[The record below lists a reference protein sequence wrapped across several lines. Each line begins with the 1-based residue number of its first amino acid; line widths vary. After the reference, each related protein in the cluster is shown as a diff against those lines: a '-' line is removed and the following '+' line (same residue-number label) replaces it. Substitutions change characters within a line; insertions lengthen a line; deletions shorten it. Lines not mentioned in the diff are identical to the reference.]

1 MAVIATVRGFDS
13 YSVSNLKYYID
24 KAIQENQKVLPIMIN
39 SPGGSIYGLMEMVD
53 LLNASGLVIKTVT
66 TGIAMSAGSILFSL
80 GQERYMSQNSTIMI
94 HDASH
99 FAWGKTNDVQ
109 AVASHVQEIEARA
122 YTILNL
128 AAGKGDT
135 FFQDLVKQNKG
146 ADLYL
151 NSDKALEYGLA
162 TQIKIPTTEELLSL
176 DNNSLSDEYR
186 FQIYMQLADSPF
198 LNQNQNNSVQQ
209 NTNPTP
215 KKEVK
220 MELAVLLA
228 MLTKEQKEPVEKLID
243 ENKNLSKS
251 VSEFSSM
258 ITSKDSE
265 IASLKDKFQ
274 KQEEKADEDFLNKLM
289 ANHQLT
295 KEQKTTEASMLK
307 TLSSIPEAKQAY
319 KQKLELL
326 PKVVEGQI
334 PNATHVPS
342 ASSSSDE
349 ATLEEVQKWCKDT
362 GRELNLSSVTS
373 IQSAFRAYHSYLNGG
388 V

>member
-24 KAIQENQKVLPIMIN
+24 KAKQENQRVLPIMIN

-66 TGIAMSAGSILFSL
+66 TGIAMSAGSILFAL

-122 YTILNL
+122 YSILNL

-146 ADLYL
+146 SDLYL
-151 NSDKALEYGLA
+151 NAEKALEYGLA
-162 TQIKIPTTEELLSL
+162 TQIKIPTTEELLSI
-176 DNNSLSDEYR
+176 NNSLLSDESR
-186 FQIYMQLADSPF
+186 FQIYMQLAESPF
-198 LNQNQNNSVQQ
+198 LNQNKSPE
-209 NTNPTP
+209 NTNPEQP
-215 KKEVK
+215 KKEGK
-220 MELAVLLA
+220 MELAVLLT
-228 MLTKEQKEPVEKLID
+228 MLTSEQKEPVQKLIE

-251 VSEFSSM
+251 VSDFTSM
-258 ITSKDSE
+258 MSSKDSE
-265 IASLKDKFQ
+265 ITSLKQKF
-274 KQEEKADEDFLNKLM
+274 EEVENTIDEDFLNKLM
-289 ANHQLT
+289 ANHQL
-295 KEQKTTEASMLK
+295 KREDKVKEASMLK

-319 KQKLELL
+319 KNKLLLL
-326 PKVVEGQI
+326 PQVVEGQI
-334 PNATHVPS
+334 PNASHVPS

-362 GRELNLSSVTS
+362 GRELNLSSVSS
-373 IQSAFRAYHSYLNGG
+373 IQNAFKAYHSSLNGG
-388 V
+388 I